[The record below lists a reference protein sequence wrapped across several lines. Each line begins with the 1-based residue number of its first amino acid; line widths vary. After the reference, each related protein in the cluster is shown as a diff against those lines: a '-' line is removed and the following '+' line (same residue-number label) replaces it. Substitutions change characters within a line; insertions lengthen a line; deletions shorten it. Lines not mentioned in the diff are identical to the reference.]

1 MALAFTQQPGDI
13 MPGQSP
19 IVFSVRDT
27 TSVYT
32 ASAFQYTADIYSW
45 TGTPN
50 NSGSTPNY
58 TLRKYPNASGSG
70 IFDISRFIIG
80 TFPASVQVSN
90 AFIYYKVNF
99 NYVYNSGSVV
109 VSGSNLAAVTGAF
122 GGNFQSYDGYYT
134 NPINNFNAPL
144 NLQLNSMPGALPL
157 YAPYPLL
164 TDAISVTQST
174 LITDKGQ
181 IGVYRGQLA
190 PATQSFTFT
199 GTYVNGT
206 TSTASVV
213 ITNSISSSAQVS
225 NLNAFPSQSSFPLTT
240 TNLASYKISSGSL
253 TLNFVV
259 DCPTKYPSKRIL
271 FKNKYGDKEWI
282 NMNLVSTTT
291 VNGDSKSFRPQLGNW
306 NATSFTYNNKQVQN
320 QKYISDAIEVLT
332 LNTEYLSDNYNNIIE
347 QLIVSDEIYLY
358 DSSLPSGNGLYTP
371 LEIVTNSLQFKTGV
385 VNKLIQYTFQFRKN
399 NYKLIL

>member
-1 MALAFTQQPGDI
+1 MALAFTQQPGAI

-80 TFPASVQVSN
+80 TFPTSN
-90 AFIYYKVNF
+90 FISDPFVYYKVNF
-99 NYVYNSGSVV
+99 NFVYNSGSVV
-109 VSGSNLAAVTGAF
+109 VSGSTLTASTTGSV
-122 GGNFQSYDGYYT
+122 NYQSYDGYYT
-134 NPINNFNAPL
+134 NPNNDFNVSL
-144 NLQLNSMPGALPL
+144 NQQSPSSS
-157 YAPYPLL
+157 YPFL
-164 TDAISVTQST
+164 TDATTVTQST
-174 LITDKGQ
+174 LVTDSGQ
-181 IGVYRGQLA
+181 ISVYAGQSS
-190 PATQSFTFT
+190 PATQTFTFV

-206 TSTASVV
+206 TSTVTAS
-213 ITNSISSSAQVS
+213 ITNSISSSAQVG
-225 NLNAFPSQSSFPLTT
+225 NLNAFPAQGSFPLTT
-240 TNLASYKISSGSL
+240 TNLVSYKISSGSL

-259 DCPTKYPSKRIL
+259 DCATKYPSQRIL
-271 FKNKYGDKEWI
+271 FKNKYGAKEWI

-306 NATSFTYNNKQVQN
+306 NSTSFNYDNTQVQN

-347 QLIVSDEIYLY
+347 QLMVSDEIYLY
-358 DSSLPSGNGLYTP
+358 NSSLPSGNGLYTP
-371 LEIVTNSLQFKTGV
+371 LEIISNSLQFKTGV

>member
-1 MALAFTQQPGDI
+1 MALAFTQQPGAI

-80 TFPASVQVSN
+80 TFPTSN
-90 AFIYYKVNF
+90 FISDPFVYYKVNF
-99 NYVYNSGSVV
+99 NFVYNSGSVV
-109 VSGSNLAAVTGAF
+109 VSGSTLTASTTGSV
-122 GGNFQSYDGYYT
+122 NYQSYDGYYT
-134 NPINNFNAPL
+134 NPNNDFNVSL
-144 NLQLNSMPGALPL
+144 NQQSPSS
-157 YAPYPLL
+157 PYPFL
-164 TDAISVTQST
+164 TDATTVTQST
-174 LITDKGQ
+174 LVTDTGQ
-181 IGVYRGQLA
+181 ISVYAGQSA
-190 PATQSFTFT
+190 PATQTFTFV

-206 TSTASVV
+206 TSTVTAS
-213 ITNSISSSAQVS
+213 ITNSISSSAQAG
-225 NLNAFPSQSSFPLTT
+225 NLNAFPAQASFPLTT
-240 TNLASYKISSGSL
+240 TNLVSYKISTGSL
-253 TLNFVV
+253 ALNFVV
-259 DCPTKYPSKRIL
+259 DCATKYPSKRIL
-271 FKNKYGDKEWI
+271 FKNKYGGKEWI

-306 NATSFTYNNKQVQN
+306 NSTSFNYDNTQVQN

-347 QLIVSDEIYLY
+347 QLMVSDEIYLY
-358 DSSLPSGNGLYTP
+358 DSSLSSGNGLYTP
-371 LEIVTNSLQFKTGV
+371 LEIISNTLQFKTGV